1 MVPVPHRGRGPTRAQ
16 HGPQVLAAVTPVIV
30 VDLKEAEAHVATM
43 QVLVD
48 GRGVELALKIS
59 QAHP

>member
-1 MVPVPHRGRGPTRAQ
+1 MAA
-16 HGPQVLAAVTPVIV
+16 VLAPVAPV
-30 VDLKEAEAHVATM
+30 MAADLKEAVASVATR

>member
-1 MVPVPHRGRGPTRAQ
+1 MAEVPAPVAPVPVAN
-16 HGPQVLAAVTPVIV
+16 
-30 VDLKEAEAHVATM
+30 LKEAVASVATR

-48 GRGVELALKIS
+48 GHGVELALKIS